1 MLSRSYLIVTFG
13 FGFRSLLLSV
23 LAVLLARAL
32 GPSAFGAYAAAASL
46 ASFFAMFSGF
56 GAGPL
61 HVRDVAH
68 AKKPYVE
75 SLNRT
80 MQWVGLSALPLAAL
94 AGGCAWLVI
103 PHSVTPLAITLIVLG
118 EILYYG
124 ASDLAMRIL
133 QAREHYTGMTLAV
146 CALPAL
152 RVVIA
157 ALFFAFGIL
166 GLMSWSFV
174 SLATGG
180 FAFLAVFGAW
190 GWRMRGNFGGGSAA
204 SHDTLAGLGF
214 AVSTASSR
222 VHGDADKVILARL
235 ASTAIAGTYTL
246 AYRLVD
252 IFLLPISAGVERL
265 LPALFK
271 QGQHG
276 LRESLKASAGK
287 IALTLAFALCL
298 CVGVY
303 AAAYLLPWILGAAYR
318 EAIPIAHALAAVP
331 LTMACWVIVRT
342 LAATSGYERA
352 TGAFE
357 LGGAIFNVGASIM
370 LVVAWGWRGAV
381 AATYLTHFAMVASFA
396 AYIGY
401 RAKFT
406 AEASEEIW

>member
-23 LAVLLARAL
+23 LVVLLARAL
-32 GPSAFGAYAAAASL
+32 GPSAFGGYAAAASL

-68 AKKPYVE
+68 AKKSYVE

-80 MQWVGLSALPLAAL
+80 MHWVGLSALPLAAL

-124 ASDLAMRIL
+124 ASDLAARIL
-133 QAREHYTGMTLAV
+133 QARENYSGMALV
-146 CALPAL
+146 ICSLPAL
-152 RVVIA
+152 RVTIA
-157 ALFFAFGIL
+157 ALLSSAGAL
-166 GLMSWSFV
+166 DLTSWSFA
-174 SLATGG
+174 SFSTGAL
-180 FAFLAVFGAW
+180 AFLALFGFWA
-190 GWRMRGNFGGGSAA
+190 WRMRGNLGAGSPT

-214 AVSTASSR
+214 AISTASSR

-235 ASTAIAGTYTL
+235 VSTATAGTYTV

-265 LPALFK
+265 LPSLFR

-276 LRESLKASAGK
+276 LHRSLEASAGK

-331 LTMACWVIVRT
+331 LTMTSWVIVRT

-352 TGAFE
+352 TGVFE
-357 LGGAIFNVGASIM
+357 LGGAIFNVVASIV
-370 LVVAWGWRGAV
+370 LVIAWSWRGAV
-381 AATYLTHFAMVASFA
+381 LATYLTHMAMVASFVV
-396 AYIGY
+396 YLLC
-401 RAKFT
+401 RTKFMM
-406 AEASEEIW
+406 AEPKKT

>member
-1 MLSRSYLIVTFG
+1 MLSRSYLIVTSG

-23 LAVLLARAL
+23 LVVLLARAL
-32 GPSAFGAYAAAASL
+32 GPSAFGGYAAAASL
-46 ASFFAMFSGF
+46 ASFFAMFSGV

-68 AKKPYVE
+68 AKKPYAE

-80 MQWVGLSALPLAAL
+80 MFWVGLSTFPLTVVAV
-94 AGGCAWLVI
+94 GCATFVI
-103 PHSVTPLAITLIVLG
+103 PHSVSPLAVTLIVLG

-124 ASDLAMRIL
+124 ASDVAMRIL
-133 QAREHYTGMTLAV
+133 QARERYTAMTLAV
-146 CALPAL
+146 CAVPTL
-152 RVVIA
+152 RVLIA
-157 ALFFAFGIL
+157 SLLFAMGALN
-166 GLMSWSFV
+166 LMAWAFV

-180 FAFLAVFGAW
+180 LAFVAVFGAW
-190 GWRMRGNFGGGSAA
+190 AWRMRGNLGGGSATA
-204 SHDTLAGLGF
+204 HDTLAGLGF

-235 ASTAIAGTYTL
+235 ASPAAAGTYTL

-252 IFLLPISAGVERL
+252 VFLLPIAAGVERL
-265 LPALFK
+265 LPGLFK

-276 LRESLKASAGK
+276 LRWSLQASAGK
-287 IALTLAFALCL
+287 IMLTLAFALCL

-303 AAAYLLPWILGAAYR
+303 ALAYLLPWILGHAYR
-318 EAIPIAHALAAVP
+318 ETIPIAHALAAVP
-331 LTMACWVIVRT
+331 LTMTCWLIVRT

-357 LGGAIFNVGASIM
+357 LGGAIFNVGASIA
-370 LVVAWGWRGAV
+370 LVMAYGWLGAV
-381 AATYLTHFAMVASFA
+381 AATYLTHLAMAGGFA
-396 AYIGY
+396 AYIAC

-406 AEASEEIW
+406 TQAPEETW

>member
-23 LAVLLARAL
+23 LVVLLARAL

-80 MQWVGLSALPLAAL
+80 MHWVGLSALPLAAV
-94 AGGCAWLVI
+94 AAGCAWLVI
-103 PHSVTPLAITLIVLG
+103 PHSGTPLAIALIVLG

-124 ASDLAMRIL
+124 ASDLAARIL
-133 QAREHYTGMTLAV
+133 QARENYSGMALV
-146 CALPAL
+146 ICSLPAL
-152 RVVIA
+152 RVAIA
-157 ALFFAFGIL
+157 VLLSITSVL
-166 GLMSWSFV
+166 NLTSWSFA
-174 SLATGG
+174 SFSTGAL
-180 FAFLAVFGAW
+180 AFLALFGFWA
-190 GWRMRGNFGGGSAA
+190 WRMRGNLGVGWPM

-222 VHGDADKVILARL
+222 VHGDADKVLLARL
-235 ASTAIAGTYTL
+235 VSTATAGTYTV

-265 LPALFK
+265 LPALFR

-276 LRESLKASAGK
+276 LHRSLEASVGK
-287 IALTLAFALCL
+287 IALTLIFAVCL

-303 AAAYLLPWILGAAYR
+303 AVAYLLPWILGAAYR

-331 LTMACWVIVRT
+331 LTMTSWVIVRT

-357 LGGAIFNVGASIM
+357 LGGAIFNVGAS
-370 LVVAWGWRGAV
+370 LVLVIAWGWRGAV
-381 AATYLTHFAMVASFA
+381 LATYLTHIVMVASFVI
-396 AYIGY
+396 YLLC
-401 RAKFT
+401 REKFMAPAPKKT
-406 AEASEEIW
+406 